1 MAILFNN
8 DGHDGSEWIE
18 TLSDLLPAMPIY
30 QYPNNPNLECV
41 QYAVV
46 WNHPVGELAKYPNL
60 KAVLNLGAGTDWLEA
75 DNSLPKV
82 PIVRLLDPAVGIDM
96 AHYVVYWVMHCHRGY
111 ERYRHQQQS
120 IQWERFQVE
129 TVEDYCVT
137 ILGLGLIGEFITNK
151 VAESGFKA
159 QAWNRS
165 DKTLDN
171 VTCFSGDAGLQTA
184 LSTTNVLVNCLPHTA
199 NTDKL
204 LDAQVLGQLPKG
216 AHVINVS
223 RGGVIDHEALLKLLD
238 DGHLASAI
246 LDAFTSE
253 PLPAESPLWRHEKV
267 TVTPHMSG
275 ATYPN
280 TSAKVIADNIQR
292 IERDELPFPIYSQFD
307 YE

>member
-8 DGHDGSEWIE
+8 DGCDGGEWIE
-18 TLSDLLPAMPIY
+18 AFSALLPSMPIY
-30 QYPNNPNLECV
+30 QFPNYPNNECIK
-41 QYAVV
+41 YAVV
-46 WNHPVGELAKYPNL
+46 WNHPTGELASYPNL

-75 DNSLPKV
+75 DDNLPKV

-96 AHYVVYWVMHCHRGY
+96 AHYVLYWVMHCHRGY

-120 IQWERFQVE
+120 KQWARFQVE

-151 VAESGFKA
+151 VAESGFNT

-165 DKTLDN
+165 HKVLEN
-171 VTCFSGDAGLQTA
+171 VNCFSGDSGLQAA
-184 LSTTNVLVNCLPHTA
+184 LSTSNVLVNCLPHTA
-199 NTDKL
+199 STDKL
-204 LDAQVLGQLPKG
+204 LDEQVLGQLPKG

-223 RGGVIDHEALLKLLD
+223 RGGVIDHDAVLKLLD
-238 DGHLASAI
+238 NGHLASAI
-246 LDAFTSE
+246 LDTFTSE
-253 PLPAESPLWRHEKV
+253 PLEPESPLWQHPKV

-280 TSAKVIADNIQR
+280 TAAKVIADNIQR
-292 IERDELPFPIYSQFD
+292 LERDELPFPIYPQFD
-307 YE
+307 YD